1 MPKLTIELNDKT
13 HKILKELAKKDR
25 RSLTNYIYIT
35 LEDYANANEKD
46 VNITDLQSNQNNSNI
61 NSTTNPPQKKRSIIG
76 LTMDTETEG
85 ADNLWN

>member
-61 NSTTNPPQKKRSIIG
+61 NSTINPPQKKKSVIG
-76 LTMDTETEG
+76 LTANHKEWNKED
-85 ADNLWN
+85 DLW